1 MINFTYR
8 TLTEQEL
15 RYFFKKKLKKNDN
28 FTVSKCMMFK
38 KLKYF

>member
-8 TLTEQEL
+8 TLIEQEL
-15 RYFFKKKLKKNDN
+15 RYFFKKKQQKYDN

-38 KLKYF
+38 KL